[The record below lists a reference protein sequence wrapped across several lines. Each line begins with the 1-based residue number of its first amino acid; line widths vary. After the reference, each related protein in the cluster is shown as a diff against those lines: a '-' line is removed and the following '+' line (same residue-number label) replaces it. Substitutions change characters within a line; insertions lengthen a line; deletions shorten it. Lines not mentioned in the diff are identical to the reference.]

1 MQLRFVNEPGD
12 NQQRELQRM
21 TQKQTGYVAERARMI
36 LLSARGFSVPEI
48 TDIFEVTDE
57 TVYKW
62 LGRFEAEGPEGLLD
76 RPRSGRPRGID
87 DETEKQLQ
95 ELLEESP
102 SEEGYDFTTW
112 TAPLLKAHLAEHGE
126 VEVSEDSVRRALHR
140 MDFVWRRPRWHIDY
154 EDPAYRQRME
164 AIGRAIYE
172 AGEDAPILVQDE
184 TNVRRLPPLRSMWM
198 PCGQQKRVPV
208 PESNGKFSLYGV
220 LDLSGGATYVNDYPT
235 GNSQHT
241 IGFLEELLERFSGPL
256 ILIWD
261 QATWHTSKVVN
272 RFIAGR
278 QRLQVL
284 LLPKRSPQENPME
297 DLWRHLKRIVAAN
310 LQRGL
315 DALKSACQTF
325 FNRLT
330 GRQALQMAGLPT

>member
-1 MQLRFVNEPGD
+1 MQLRFVNEPDD
-12 NQQRELQRM
+12 NQQKELQRM
-21 TQKQTGYVAERARMI
+21 TQTETGYVAERARMI
-36 LLSARGFSVPEI
+36 LLSAREFSVPEI
-48 TDIFEVTDE
+48 TTIFEVTDE

-76 RPRSGRPRGID
+76 LPRSGRPRGID
-87 DETEKQLQ
+87 DEAEKQLRQ
-95 ELLEESP
+95 LLEESP

-112 TAPLLKAHLAEHGE
+112 TAPLLQAHLATHEG

-154 EDPAYRQRME
+154 EDPAYCQRME

-172 AGEDAPILVQDE
+172 AGEDAHILVQDE

-198 PCGQQKRVPV
+198 PCAHQKRVPV
-208 PESNGKFSLYGV
+208 PESNDKFSLYGV
-220 LDLSGGATYVNDYPT
+220 LDLSEGTTYVNDYPK

-241 IGFLEELLERFSGPL
+241 IGFLEELLEHFSRPL

-272 RFIAGR
+272 RFIAGQ

-284 LLPKRSPQENPME
+284 LLPRRAPQENPME

-315 DALKSACQTF
+315 DTLKSACQTF
-325 FNRLT
+325 FNRLS